1 MHAISI
7 PAPVYVCWLTL
18 VASFLA
24 YTSCGMHHR
33 SPHLLCSVCRSLRTP
48 ETRVRLALTLLYAVN
63 VAISYMLMLA
73 IMTYNVGYFFAIVAG
88 LAVGYFIFYN
98 SASPSASS
106 DVCCPQQHA

>member
-1 MHAISI
+1 M
-7 PAPVYVCWLTL
+7 
-18 VASFLA
+18 
-24 YTSCGMHHR
+24 
-33 SPHLLCSVCRSLRTP
+33 
-48 ETRVRLALTLLYAVN
+48 RLALTLLYAVN